1 MTDNNDN
8 TFQLDDPLEIK
19 GEITPERAANI
30 IDRMNQ
36 LMDEERK
43 ARAASWQPRIYYR

>member
-30 IDRMNQ
+30 IDRLNQ
-36 LMDEERK
+36 LMAEER
-43 ARAASWQPRIYYR
+43 STPLNIPIYYR